1 MRRFRIRIHRFRF
14 LVKGVVSVEPPPAL
28 ATDEKRQRPGCS
40 DASSRAER
48 KRLPTVGALSRVVH
62 SGSLAGVPIV
72 HDASVPTHRYTAAL
86 DWSGTTAEGYE
97 AYTRDHRAAGLDLSA
112 DPYFRGNRDLL
123 NPEELLVIAA
133 SSCQL
138 LSFLAV
144 AARAHVDV
152 RGYRDEA
159 EGVMPEDEKPMRLT
173 RIVLRPR
180 IEIASD
186 TAEERLQRCVR
197 LAHDECFITNS
208 LTSEV
213 IVEPTFVRV
222 QA

>member
-1 MRRFRIRIHRFRF
+1 
-14 LVKGVVSVEPPPAL
+14 L
-28 ATDEKRQRPGCS
+28 A
-40 DASSRAER
+40 DA
-48 KRLPTVGALSRVVH
+48 
-62 SGSLAGVPIV
+62 PIV

-86 DWSGTTAEGYE
+86 DWSGTTGEGYE

-112 DPYFRGNRDLL
+112 DPYFRGNRDRL

-144 AARAHVDV
+144 AARARVDV
-152 RGYRDEA
+152 RSYRDEA

-197 LAHDECFITNS
+197 LAHDECFIANS
-208 LTSEV
+208 LTTQV
-213 IVEPTFVRV
+213 IVEPTFVL
-222 QA
+222 A